1 MAFVITLTAE
11 DAERIGV
18 PTRLELDLDKLMGRE
33 LIAMERVTRW
43 SYEALQQGMSGR
55 PAVDAIGQP
64 IFETEDDGV
73 TRKKDPAGNPIQVTG
88 FDLELLLV
96 IAWLACRRAKG
107 EEVDWATFDI
117 DVNGAEFDGDDEGKA
132 PAPNRA
138 QRRASKTGTTTTKPR
153 SRTRSTSPHG
163 TSATG

>member
-1 MAFVITLTAE
+1 MKITLTAE

-18 PTRLELDLDKLMGRE
+18 SRELDLDIEKLMGRE

-43 SYEALQQGMSGR
+43 SHEALVDGMAGR
-55 PAVDAIGQP
+55 GAVDALGQP

-73 TRKKDPAGNPIQVTG
+73 TRKKDPAGNPIQVIG
-88 FDLELLLV
+88 FNLELLLI

-107 EEVDWATFDI
+107 EDIDWETFDI
-117 DVNGAEFDGDDEGKA
+117 NVNGTVFGDDDPGKA

-138 QRRASKTGTTTTKPR
+138 QRRASKTSTTTTKPR
-153 SRTRSTSPHG
+153 LRTRSTSPRG
-163 TSATG
+163 TNGTG